1 MKHKIT
7 TLLLLVTTV
16 FSFGAFAL
24 AQDAEPDFQAML
36 QLIDERSNF
45 SDDLAMN
52 LVLESTDPEEGDET
66 LQVQMFRR
74 DTDDLFLLLIQKPET
89 QLGQGY
95 LRVDESLWFY
105 DPESRQFQFTSLA
118 ESFEGSDANNSD
130 WEASSLAEDYNVVSS
145 SEGTLGK
152 FEVWELELEA
162 KHDEV
167 TYPFLKMSVTKDN
180 NLVLK
185 SQEFSLT
192 KRLLRTSYFPSY
204 AKAGDNFIAD
214 KVIYIDELVEDKKT
228 TITFS
233 DLSVSPIPDNVFT
246 KAYVERVNR

>member
-1 MKHKIT
+1 MKQKLISIFLT
-7 TLLLLVTTV
+7 FTV
-16 FSFGAFAL
+16 LISFSAL
-24 AQDAEPDFQAML
+24 AQEPDFQAML
-36 QLIDERSNF
+36 QTIDERSNF
-45 SDDLAMN
+45 TDDLAMN
-52 LVLESTDPEEGDET
+52 LLIESSDPVDGDET

-118 ESFEGSDANNSD
+118 ESFEGSDARNSD
-130 WEASSLAEDYNVVSS
+130 WEASSLAEDYKVMSS
-145 SEGTLGK
+145 TEGTLGK
-152 FEVWELELEA
+152 FDVWELELEA
-162 KHDEV
+162 VHDEV
-167 TYPFLKMSVTKDN
+167 TYPFMTISVTKDN
-180 NLVLK
+180 SLVLK
-185 SQEFSLT
+185 AQEYSLT

-214 KVIYIDELVEDKKT
+214 KAIYIDELVEGAKT
-228 TITFS
+228 TVTFS
-233 DLSVSPIPDNVFT
+233 DLSVSDIPDNVFT

>member
-7 TLLLLVTTV
+7 TLLLLVTACLSLGTL
-16 FSFGAFAL
+16 AFA
-24 AQDAEPDFQAML
+24 QDEKPNFQAML

-52 LVLESTDPEEGDET
+52 LTINSTDPDDGDT
-66 LQVQMFRR
+66 TTQFQMFRR
-74 DTDDLFLLLIQKPET
+74 DADDMFLLLIQRPET

-105 DPESRQFQFTSLA
+105 DPESRQFNFTSLS
-118 ESFEGSDANNSD
+118 ESFQGSDARNSD
-130 WEASSLAEDYNVVSS
+130 WEASSLAEDYKVVSS
-145 SEGTLGK
+145 VEGKLGK
-152 FEVWELELEA
+152 FDVWELELEA
-162 KHDEV
+162 LHDEV

-185 SQEFSLT
+185 SQEYSLT
-192 KRLLRTSYFPSY
+192 KRLLRTSYYPSY

-214 KVIYIDELVEDKKT
+214 KIIFVDELVENKKT
-228 TITFS
+228 TVDFS
-233 DLSVSPIPDNVFT
+233 DLSISPIPDNVFT